1 MRNLKI
7 TYKLLIGFGTLLAM
21 LIGLSY
27 FAISKMSD
35 LFGMS
40 KAAIDVIPAQNAIV
54 EIQYHTTKGHLW
66 FEEMLSGDNSVHM
79 EEIYNHWNGG
89 IEYASVLL
97 DGGTRDNQTYS
108 AVKDTALIE
117 ILTSIRYALVD
128 MVNAADERLELK
140 KQKIKSDAGTESD
153 IYFDA
158 AYQRVMDY
166 CDNGKK
172 ITTGLINKSVRN
184 LENDFSSSRWTLIIE
199 TTVIV
204 LIGILFSTLIARTI
218 ALPVREAALK
228 INRDGVNTRFDM
240 QRKDEIGQ
248 LVQTVDSFLSS
259 FRMILR
265 EVADATAAVSS
276 SSKQIGVSTENMAR
290 NAQDQ
295 MGQTASVTAAI
306 EEMSKTSYEIAHNI
320 GNTKEMAIHAQ
331 SSADKGSQVI
341 DETVDGMQKMLAMV
355 QQSSNVVNS
364 LSESSRKI
372 TKVVSIIDD
381 ITKQVNLI
389 ALNASI
395 EATRAGE
402 KGKGFA
408 VVADEIKKLA
418 ERTAHSTTEINDI
431 ISKIQVNVNEA
442 VNLMGRSNEEA
453 ANGIRLSQEAK
464 SSLKEISD
472 VFKNVTMMVSQ
483 VAVSSQEQSVTGD
496 QITDNVK
503 VINTATQQIA
513 GGINEI
519 AKSAEYLNNLTTT
532 LQKTVKRFK
541 IGD

>member
-1 MRNLKI
+1 
-7 TYKLLIGFGTLLAM
+7 
-21 LIGLSY
+21 
-27 FAISKMSD
+27 
-35 LFGMS
+35 
-40 KAAIDVIPAQNAIV
+40 
-54 EIQYHTTKGHLW
+54 
-66 FEEMLSGDNSVHM
+66 
-79 EEIYNHWNGG
+79 
-89 IEYASVLL
+89 
-97 DGGTRDNQTYS
+97 
-108 AVKDTALIE
+108 
-117 ILTSIRYALVD
+117 
-128 MVNAADERLELK
+128 
-140 KQKIKSDAGTESD
+140 
-153 IYFDA
+153 
-158 AYQRVMDY
+158 
-166 CDNGKK
+166 
-172 ITTGLINKSVRN
+172 
-184 LENDFSSSRWTLIIE
+184 
-199 TTVIV
+199 
-204 LIGILFSTLIARTI
+204 
-218 ALPVREAALK
+218 
-228 INRDGVNTRFDM
+228 
-240 QRKDEIGQ
+240 
-248 LVQTVDSFLSS
+248 
-259 FRMILR
+259 
-265 EVADATAAVSS
+265 
-276 SSKQIGVSTENMAR
+276 
-290 NAQDQ
+290 
-295 MGQTASVTAAI
+295 
-306 EEMSKTSYEIAHNI
+306 
-320 GNTKEMAIHAQ
+320 